1 MSDKEILVRTFEQ
14 YAKNLA
20 STMFGLDSL
29 PTQAVV
35 NYVVKNAVDKYGPII
50 DLFIDKNG
58 NINVD
63 MLGDAAR
70 EEIKR
75 MGGFT
80 VGRIKFTDKDI
91 DELVNTFKANKK
103 AN

>member
-1 MSDKEILVRTFEQ
+1 MSDKEILVKTFEQ

-20 STMFGLDSL
+20 STMFGLNSL

-63 MLGDAAR
+63 MLWR
-70 EEIKR
+70 SSQRRNQEN
-75 MGGFT
+75 
-80 VGRIKFTDKDI
+80 GRIYSRT
-91 DELVNTFKANKK
+91 N
-103 AN
+103 

>member
-1 MSDKEILVRTFEQ
+1 MSDKEILVKTFEQ
-14 YAKNLA
+14 YAKYLA
-20 STMFGLDSL
+20 STMFGLNSL

-63 MLGDAAR
+63 MLGEAAR

-80 VGRIKFTDKDI
+80 VGRIKFTDKDV

>member
-1 MSDKEILVRTFEQ
+1 MSDKEILVKTFEQ

-20 STMFGLDSL
+20 STMFGLNSL

-35 NYVVKNAVDKYGPII
+35 NYVVKNAVDK
-50 DLFIDKNG
+50 NG

-63 MLGDAAR
+63 MLGEAAR

-80 VGRIKFTDKDI
+80 VGRIKFTDKDV

>member
-1 MSDKEILVRTFEQ
+1 
-14 YAKNLA
+14 
-20 STMFGLDSL
+20 MFGLNSL
-29 PTQAVV
+29 PTHAVV
-35 NYVVKNAVDKYGPII
+35 NYVVKNAVNKYWPIK

-63 MLGDAAR
+63 MLGEAAR

-80 VGRIKFTDKDI
+80 VGRIKFTDKDV